1 MTELT
6 TPETIVTLLAASR
19 TQIDVITTLSS
30 GGLGVII
37 LSWGRI
43 LGIID
48 DADFSA
54 FKKPALLIIPAICLL
69 LAVIIGYFAGAQT
82 TGYYTEIASGVD
94 SSTCKTI
101 NGEIECQKISNAT
114 DYYFGSY
121 DTSFHWMMFTQLITS
136 ILGIVLLA
144 GWFAWNILSMK
155 RKSQ

>member
-6 TPETIVTLLAASR
+6 TPDTIVTLLAVTR

-43 LGIID
+43 LGILD

-54 FKKPALLIIPAICLL
+54 FKKPALLIIPAVCLL

-94 SSTCKTI
+94 SST
-101 NGEIECQKISNAT
+101 GSKIT
-114 DYYFGSY
+114 DASAYYFASY
-121 DTSFHWMMFTQLITS
+121 DTSFHWMMFTQLISS